1 MPFTSNRK
9 KGDDHEGMWAEVAKF
24 NQLLDYKIR
33 LDNAEQTKKKVELQK
48 EYLDVQIKAK

>member
-33 LDNAEQTKKKVELQK
+33 LDNAEQTKKKVEL
-48 EYLDVQIKAK
+48 